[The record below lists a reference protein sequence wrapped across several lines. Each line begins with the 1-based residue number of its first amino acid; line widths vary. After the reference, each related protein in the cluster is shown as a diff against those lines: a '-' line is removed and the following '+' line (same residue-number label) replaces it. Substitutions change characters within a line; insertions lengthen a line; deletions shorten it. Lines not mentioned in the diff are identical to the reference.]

1 MAKNLLLF
9 LLWLAPFLTIAKDE
23 PTVLLINSY
32 HPQYPWTAELTRGVQ
47 DVLAT
52 SIPVENL
59 YIEYMDERRFVDDVV
74 YTTKLINLLLYK
86 YRQYE
91 PDIIMT
97 SDDHAYNFMI
107 EHGEK
112 LFPGKPIMFCGVNVF
127 APETLKGR
135 NNIIGIQEGM
145 EIEGNLDL
153 ILQLQPTTRRIVML
167 GDTTGLGLRM
177 VDRAQ
182 QIKLQWQDDPLKK
195 QITLEIWDKFSIDE
209 LYQQV
214 EGVGSDT
221 VLLMLAIH
229 KDRLGNYFAYE
240 HYLPILTR
248 RSKVPVYGMWGALM
262 IGNGIIGG
270 IMNDPY
276 THGQS
281 AAKIALKILDGV
293 PLSNLEIQSKAN
305 YSPVFDYNQLIRF
318 DIDLNRLPPNSIV
331 IGRPASLYEQHTA
344 LINSTI
350 ALVFFLIVIISVLVV
365 NINRRITAQEKLR
378 LFNQKLESTVQLRTK
393 ALDERN
399 KELKAASQVLQS
411 LAYTD
416 VLTGLANRRA
426 ASSEV
431 DAYIQRY
438 NVDYH
443 PLAVAILD
451 IDLFKQI
458 NDNFGHQTGD
468 EVLCAVSKTLKETLR
483 PNDRVY
489 RWGGE
494 EFLIVLPGT
503 DIEFSSAVCQRL
515 RENISQ
521 ISVSS
526 VRTIT
531 ASIGV
536 ANFSK
541 GDSFE
546 SILQRA
552 DKALYTAKNNGR
564 NQVVVG

>member
-1 MAKNLLLF
+1 MAKNLLFF
-9 LLWLAPFLTIAKDE
+9 LLWLAPFLTMAKDE
-23 PTVLLINSY
+23 PKVLLINSY
-32 HPQYPWTAELTRGVQ
+32 HSQYPWTAELTRGIQ
-47 DVLAT
+47 DVLTT

-59 YIEYMDERRFVDDVV
+59 YIEYMDERRFIDDLT
-74 YTTKLINLLLYK
+74 YTTKLVNLLLYK
-86 YRQYE
+86 YQQYE

-107 EHGEK
+107 EYGEK
-112 LFPGKPIMFCGVNVF
+112 LFPGKPIVFCGVNIL

-135 NNIIGIQEGM
+135 NNITGIEEGM

-153 ILQLQPTTRRIVML
+153 ILQLQPATRRIVML

-182 QIKLQWQDDPLKK
+182 QIKSQWQDDPLKK
-195 QITLEIWDKFSIDE
+195 QIALEIWDQFSIDE
-209 LYQQV
+209 LYQKA
-214 EGVGSDT
+214 ENMRSDT
-221 VLLMLAIH
+221 VFLMLAIH
-229 KDRLGNYFAYE
+229 KDRLGNYFSYE
-240 HYLPILTR
+240 HYLPILTH

-262 IGNGIIGG
+262 IGNGAIGG
-270 IMNDPY
+270 MMNNPY
-276 THGQS
+276 THGQN
-281 AAKIALKILDGV
+281 AAKIALKILNGV
-293 PLSNLEIQSKAN
+293 PLSNIEIQQKAN
-305 YSPVFDYNQLIRF
+305 YSPIFDYNQLKRF
-318 DIDLNRLPPNSIV
+318 DIKLNRLPPDSIV
-331 IGRPASLYEQHTA
+331 IGKPVSLYEQHTF

-350 ALVFFLIVIISVLVV
+350 AFVIFLFIIISVLVV
-365 NINRRITAQEKLR
+365 NIQRRIAAQQKLR

-393 ALDERN
+393 ALDESN
-399 KELKAASQVLQS
+399 KELKAASQILQS

-416 VLTGLANRRA
+416 VLTGLPNRRA

-431 DAYIQRY
+431 AAHIQRY
-438 NVDYH
+438 NVDYQ
-443 PLAVAILD
+443 PLTVAILD

-503 DIEFSSAVCQRL
+503 NIEFSSAVCQRL

-521 ISVSS
+521 IRVSNVS
-526 VRTIT
+526 TIT

-536 ANFSK
+536 ANFIK

-546 SILQRA
+546 TVLHRA

>member
-1 MAKNLLLF
+1 MAAKLLFF
-9 LLWLAPFLTIAKDE
+9 LLWLTPFLTLAKDE

-32 HPQYPWTAELTRGVQ
+32 HPQYQWTAELTRGVQ

-52 SIPVENL
+52 SIHAENL
-59 YIEYMDERRFVDDVV
+59 HIEYMDERRFVDDLI
-74 YTTKLINLLLYK
+74 YTSKLIDLMLYK
-86 YRQYE
+86 YQQYK
-91 PDIIMT
+91 PDIIIT

-112 LFPGKPIMFCGVNVF
+112 LFPGKPIVFSGVNVF
-127 APETLKGR
+127 APETLKDR
-135 NNIIGIQEGM
+135 INITGIQEGM

-153 ILQLQPTTRRIVML
+153 ILQLQPATRRIVML

-177 VDRAQ
+177 VKRAQ
-182 QIKLQWQDDPLKK
+182 QIKSQWQDDPIKK
-195 QITLEIWDKFSIDE
+195 QITLEIWDEFSIEE
-209 LYQQV
+209 LYQKA
-214 EGVGSDT
+214 EHIGSDT
-221 VLLMLAIH
+221 VFLMLAIH
-229 KDRLGNYFAYE
+229 KDKLGNYFSYE
-240 HYLPILTR
+240 YYLPILTR
-248 RSKVPVYGMWGALM
+248 RSKVPVYGMWGSIM
-262 IGNGIIGG
+262 IGNGSIGG
-270 IMNDPY
+270 MMNDPY
-276 THGQS
+276 THGQN
-281 AAKIALKILDGV
+281 AAQIALKILDGV
-293 PLSNLEIQSKAN
+293 PLSNIEIQDKAN
-305 YSPVFDYNQLIRF
+305 YSPVFDYSQLIRF
-318 DIDLNRLPPNSIV
+318 DIDLNRLPSDSIV
-331 IGRPASLYEQHTA
+331 IDRPVSLYEQHTT

-350 ALVFFLIVIISVLVV
+350 TFVIFLIVVISVLVV
-365 NINRRITAQEKLR
+365 NINRRIAAQEKLR

-416 VLTGLANRRA
+416 VLTGLPNRRA

-431 DAYIQRY
+431 VAHIQRY

-468 EVLCAVSKTLKETLR
+468 EVLCAVSKALKETLR

-503 DIEFSSAVCQRL
+503 NIEFSSAVCQRL
-515 RENISQ
+515 RLNISQ

-526 VRTIT
+526 VSTIT

-536 ANFSK
+536 ANFIK